1 MNLIDYSII
10 FIFLLFLCLYGIL
23 QGRKN
28 NSSKDYFLGNNSIP
42 WWVAMF
48 SIVAT
53 ETSVLTFISVPGLA
67 YRNDWFF
74 LQLGFGYI
82 FGRVLVSVYLLPR
95 YFDKGIISIYEVI
108 GDKFGTNVQKI
119 ASAIFLVTRVF
130 ADGVRFLA
138 TAVIIQVVTG
148 WSIEISVLVI
158 GVVTMVYSLSGGI
171 KTILWIDSFQFIIY
185 LIGGMV
191 IVFSILISDKF
202 VGIESL
208 LIANKINIFRFGTE
222 NMFKDA
228 WFFTS
233 AFIGGTLLSF
243 ASHGTDHMMVQR
255 ALSCKDLYNAKK
267 AMIGSGLFVIFQF
280 VIFLFV
286 GSLIWIF
293 FSGAEI
299 EKDRELTTYIVN
311 HLPSG
316 LRGILLAGVLS
327 AAMSTLS
334 SSINSL
340 SSSTLADWFGKNS
353 DLKFAKKISLFWAIV
368 LIGIALIFD
377 LENTSIVELGLTI
390 ASYTYGGLLGLFIL
404 LNSNRSFNS
413 LSIVLGLSISML
425 SVFYFSF
432 LGVAWT
438 WFIGMSVIVNISS
451 VYFLE
456 KFIFL
461 KK

>member
-1 MNLIDYSII
+1 
-10 FIFLLFLCLYGIL
+10 
-23 QGRKN
+23 
-28 NSSKDYFLGNNSIP
+28 
-42 WWVAMF
+42 
-48 SIVAT
+48 
-53 ETSVLTFISVPGLA
+53 
-67 YRNDWFF
+67 
-74 LQLGFGYI
+74 
-82 FGRVLVSVYLLPR
+82 
-95 YFDKGIISIYEVI
+95 
-108 GDKFGTNVQKI
+108 
-119 ASAIFLVTRVF
+119 
-130 ADGVRFLA
+130 
-138 TAVIIQVVTG
+138 
-148 WSIEISVLVI
+148 
-158 GVVTMVYSLSGGI
+158 MVYSLSGGI